1 MLAAV
6 AYSAERLLLSSDWR
20 DAIDD
25 VLMHLG
31 VAAGVSRAYLIEV
44 GTLETGFRATQ
55 LAEWCA
61 PGVASQF
68 ENPTLRGTP
77 LAEAG
82 FSRWIELMSSRATVH
97 GVISEFPE
105 EERLELAKQD
115 IRSIAAF
122 PVFVDGDW
130 WAFIGFDDCVDD
142 REWTAFELDS
152 LRAAAGVLGAAEQA
166 DRADARRRHAEVRY
180 QRLVEQNPAVTYM
193 ESHDPEGG
201 RLTFVS
207 PQLQDLLGYAPEV
220 PLGDRDWW
228 WGHVHPDDRDA
239 VQVANRTAF
248 SRGTAV
254 RPDVPDA
261 NGGRNVGLGAG
272 RGSPDPGRRRPDP
285 VLAGLPRRRDRTR
298 RDRGAAPRGRG
309 TVPGDGR
316 ADPGGDLHGSRRRRR
331 RDGDGLR
338 EPADREHPRVSAR
351 TVPGAGRPV
360 VRGHASRRP
369 RPSPRDRR
377 LQQLRP
383 RAVRTRVSD
392 ASRGRSV
399 GVGARHLDG
408 GPGRGRGAGLLPRVP
423 DRCELSTR
431 CRGAPPRGGA
441 HVPHDGRAEPGG
453 LLHPVHRSRRSDEVA
468 HAVRRTR
475 RREADGRPGRSDDR
489 RSRSVAIDG
498 PPGRPEDGASRP
510 THRAIRTARTGSPSS
525 TA

>member
-44 GTLETGFRATQ
+44 GTPETGFRATQ

-142 REWTAFELDS
+142 RGVDGV
-152 LRAAAGVLGAAEQA
+152 RARLTPRGGGG
-166 DRADARRRHAEVRY
+166 ARRGRAGRPRRRTPTARRGQVPAARGAEPGRHVHGVARSGGWAVDLR
-180 QRLVEQNPAVTYM
+180 QPPAPGPARICARGPARRSRLVVGARP
-193 ESHDPEGG
+193 
-201 RLTFVS
+201 
-207 PQLQDLLGYAPEV
+207 
-220 PLGDRDWW
+220 
-228 WGHVHPDDRDA
+228 
-239 VQVANRTAF
+239 
-248 SRGTAV
+248 SRGPRRCAGREPDRLLAGHPV

-309 TVPGDGR
+309 SVPGDGR
-316 ADPGGDLHGSRRRRR
+316 ADPGGDLHR
-331 RDGDGLR
+331 
-338 EPADREHPRVSAR
+338 
-351 TVPGAGRPV
+351 
-360 VRGHASRRP
+360 SRRP
-369 RPSPRDRR
+369 R
-377 LQQLRP
+377 
-383 RAVRTRVSD
+383 RA
-392 ASRGRSV
+392 
-399 GVGARHLDG
+399 
-408 GPGRGRGAGLLPRVP
+408 
-423 DRCELSTR
+423 
-431 CRGAPPRGGA
+431 
-441 HVPHDGRAEPGG
+441 
-453 LLHPVHRSRRSDEVA
+453 
-468 HAVRRTR
+468 
-475 RREADGRPGRSDDR
+475 
-489 RSRSVAIDG
+489 
-498 PPGRPEDGASRP
+498 
-510 THRAIRTARTGSPSS
+510 
-525 TA
+525 